1 MIDHFLRVFG
11 RTLKRPDLTLAPEVR
26 ECLLAHDWPGNVRQL
41 QSVLKY
47 AMIKA
52 VGDTIGLDCLPEK
65 FPLGGRCRQAASA
78 IIGWPDAISFTENLL
93 RAGETEIYR
102 RVALEVD
109 RAVLGTVLRHVK
121 GNQVQASELLGIS
134 RTTLES
140 ETALPRQGQRRA
152 DDAGR
157 RLTRRTRR

>member
-1 MIDHFLRVFG
+1 MLIDHFIRVFG
-11 RTLKRPDLTLAPEVR
+11 RTLKRPDLVLSPEVR
-26 ECLLAHDWPGNVRQL
+26 ERLLSHDWPGNVRQL

-52 VGDTIGLDCLPEK
+52 IGDTIGLDCLPEN
-65 FPLGGRCRQAASA
+65 FRSTALPAGIAAGS
-78 IIGWPDAISFTENLL
+78 GWPDAISFTESLL

-134 RTTLES
+134 RTTLRAKLRSFGKGGGEQM
-140 ETALPRQGQRRA
+140 LPDG
-152 DDAGR
+152 D
-157 RLTRRTRR
+157 